1 MKYLKYYL
9 FLFFLLLVPNCYA
22 QEINAN
28 QYISAEFNGTKNKYV
43 GVSWEN
49 GQSSYYNIG
58 TKYSGKLSGMTF
70 YIHYPFEEGYT
81 ITITMNMADADW
93 RNNFSTVYVYGCRA
107 ANDCDYVNYSNGT
120 ISFVSMYKIK
130 FTFTPTEN
138 MADVRVSFLSKQG
151 AMGNITGDTNWT
163 LSSVLLNDPFYDSPS
178 SGGGSSG
185 GGSSGSTP
193 TNQDIINNA
202 TGNTN
207 KVIDNQNQNTQDI
220 LENNNQNTQ
229 SIIDSQNTS
238 DINNVNSQRREYS
251 SRCTNVI
258 DTQLKLG
265 KTLTTSGDLVDN
277 PNSYYTEDYYYVYLK
292 GNVNKLYINNPYN
305 SKSGYFFIVYDQNKN
320 FLSRTSTATRSVT
333 LPSGAYWFRFSTPD
347 PTTQISVNSGNCLT
361 TADDTNNYLKD
372 NSDPNID
379 NNEITSVFSN
389 VGYSDPLNYLL
400 QLPTMLINKLVSLS
414 DSCQSIN
421 FGTLLGSPIIF
432 PCINLENILG
442 SSVWNTIDVICTVG
456 LLVVIFKN
464 LYQTFA
470 NLMTMGGEKE
480 AREKFNM
487 PTPMEFLSYILGG
500 DR

>member
-9 FLFFLLLVPNCYA
+9 FLFIFLLVPNCYA

-28 QYISAEFNGTKNKYV
+28 QYVSAEFNGTKNKYV
-43 GVSWEN
+43 GVNWEN

-58 TKYSGKLSGMTF
+58 TKYNGKLSGMTF

-151 AMGNITGDTNWT
+151 AMGNITGDTNFT
-163 LSSVLLNDPFYDSPS
+163 LSSILLNDPFYDTPS

-207 KVIDNQNQNTQDI
+207 KIIDNQNQNTQDI

-229 SIIDSQNTS
+229 SLIDNQNNMSLTEVNNS
-238 DINNVNSQRREYS
+238 RANSTTQCKNVLNFSFSKGKRINSND
-251 SRCTNVI
+251 TLI
-258 DTQLKLG
+258 D
-265 KTLTTSGDLVDN
+265 DED
-277 PNSYYTEDYYYVYLK
+277 SYYTADYVRLPSSASIISITGSNISNTPGYYLIIYDSSYNIVDYTYANNRNYTLPTGAYYFK
-292 GNVNKLYINNPYN
+292 ISTTYSTLNLFNGSGGCKTATDELNSSINNDNVDSGTGSDFFNNFNTTDNGGISGIITKPLVLIN
-305 SKSGYFFIVYDQNKN
+305 SLLSNNNSCSDLTFSIQFPALSSKSV
-320 FLSRTSTATRSVT
+320 S
-333 LPSGAYWFRFSTPD
+333 LPSG
-347 PTTQISVNSGNCLT
+347 
-361 TADDTNNYLKD
+361 
-372 NSDPNID
+372 
-379 NNEITSVFSN
+379 
-389 VGYSDPLNYLL
+389 
-400 QLPTMLINKLVSLS
+400 
-414 DSCQSIN
+414 
-421 FGTLLGSPIIF
+421 
-432 PCINLENILG
+432 CILWDKVP
-442 SSVWNTIDVICTVG
+442 SSVV
-456 LLVVIFKN
+456 N
-464 LYQTFA
+464 LYQVFVV
-470 NLMTMGGEKE
+470 G
-480 AREKFNM
+480 FS
-487 PTPMEFLSYILGG
+487 SYYLLKRLFKDVEDLKNPDKDEVEVIDL
-500 DR
+500 